1 MYEDKNKSYMKYKD
15 KNIQVESEKIS
26 IFDTDR
32 PTPALIDLF
41 NTADNVLAAQ
51 STGII
56 IRANA
61 IIHELSHKVNLGIFD
76 KTFHCVMP
84 IIIYSRQKDYG
95 DTFHSVS
102 NNLVIRDSKI
112 AKDLLMSVN
121 PKFYKDSLGL
131 LDSIFSSEDFPY
143 LIFNFNDFKAI
154 CTAIDKLSHRRGV
167 ISIHNP
173 NHKDTTEIMK
183 YAVDKNIHLIEH
195 IDGSTD
201 IYRF

>member
-1 MYEDKNKSYMKYKD
+1 MKYKD
-15 KNIQVESEKIS
+15 KNIQVESENIS
-26 IFDTDR
+26 IFDVDR

-41 NTADNVLAAQ
+41 NTKDNLLGAQ

-61 IIHELSHKVNLGIFD
+61 IIHELSHKVNLGILD
-76 KTFHCVMP
+76 KAFHCVMP
-84 IIIYSRQKDYG
+84 IVIYSRQTKYG

-102 NNLVIRDSKI
+102 NNLVIRDCQL
-112 AKDLLMSVN
+112 AKDLLISVN
-121 PKFYKDSLGL
+121 PKFYKNSIDL
-131 LDSIFSSEDFPY
+131 LDSVFQSEDFPY
-143 LIFNFNDFKAI
+143 LIFNISDIKAI
-154 CTAIDKLSHRRGV
+154 NTAIDKISHRRGV

-173 NHKDTTEIMK
+173 KHKDTTQVMK